1 MILFFSLSG
10 VSCSPGYPELTEDD
24 LPVLSFMQTGEQNQA
39 FLCAGQ
45 ALSLQSLTSSPV
57 FFSPLVGSFGRR
69 HQTALVV
76 LYGQIIG
83 EEQSENKILCPSNA
97 LGMALLTVCVPKED
111 VVMRRSCCRLRSSG
125 MTSVRGAT
133 VCTGCLFPPGST
145 AFIWK
150 PR

>member
-57 FFSPLVGSFGRR
+57 FFSSLVGSFGRR

-83 EEQSENKILCPSNA
+83 EQSENKILCPANA

-125 MTSVRGAT
+125 MTSVREAT
-133 VCTGCLFPPGST
+133 VCTGCLFPSGQHRFYLKT
-145 AFIWK
+145 
-150 PR
+150 